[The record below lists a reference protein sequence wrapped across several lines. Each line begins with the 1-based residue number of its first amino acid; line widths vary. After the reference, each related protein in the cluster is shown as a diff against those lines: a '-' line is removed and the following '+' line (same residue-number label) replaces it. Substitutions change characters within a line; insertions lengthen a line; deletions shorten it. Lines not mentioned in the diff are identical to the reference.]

1 MHFVS
6 SRAEIKGFFESE
18 SIVLGPSTID
28 DRAMIGKDVIIGY
41 PAKTSLRRITRGK
54 NFGIKAFDTISKGA
68 KIGKNCSI
76 RSGTI
81 IYENVVLGN
90 DVETGHNVLIR
101 AGSVVGDKT
110 LVGSSSKLDG
120 TVKVG
125 RNVSIQSNVYLPHLT
140 VVEDNVFLAPHVVMT
155 NDPYPPSKRLIGIVV
170 EKGAVV
176 GANAV
181 IVARVKIGQESVV
194 AAGAV
199 VTRDVPAHK
208 VVSGVPSRVVASRED
223 YDKKKA
229 QWEKTGGLTHGAL

>member
-6 SRAEIKGFFESE
+6 SKAEVKGFFEGE

-28 DRAMIGKDVIIGY
+28 DKTVIGKDVIIGY
-41 PAKTSLRRITRGK
+41 PAKKSLHNIALRK
-54 NFGIKAFDTISKGA
+54 NFGIEALDKVSKGA
-68 KIGKNCSI
+68 KIGRNCSI
-76 RSGTI
+76 RSDTI
-81 IYENVVLGN
+81 IYENVILGN

-101 AGSVVGDKT
+101 AGSVVGNKT

-120 TVKVG
+120 SVKVG

-140 VVEDNVFLAPHVVMT
+140 VIEDNVFLAPHVVMT
-155 NDPYPPSKRLIGIVV
+155 NDPYPPSKRLIGIIV
-170 EKGAVV
+170 ERGAVI

-181 IVARVKIGQESVV
+181 VVARVKIGEGSVV

-199 VTRDVPAHK
+199 VTRDVPAYK
-208 VVSGVPSRVVASRED
+208 VVSGVPSRVVASREE

-229 QWEKTGGLTHGAL
+229 QWEKSEA